1 MKHLVVAIALLAG
14 AAPALAQPAPPAPSA
29 QEIERAKALF
39 QEGTDAYKRGEFPTA
54 LAAYEEAHKLYPAP
68 QFLFNIAQCH
78 FQLKNWDRAEF
89 FFEGYLREVPGAEN
103 RSLVEELIGEARTNA
118 AAKRDADKRKLDLE
132 RERFELERRTKERE
146 AREADERARIAAQSR
161 VVDEPRPVYKK
172 WWFWT
177 VVGGAVA
184 GATITAIA
192 VSSDTTTVLPSG
204 SLGTWDRR

>member
-1 MKHLVVAIALLAG
+1 VKHFVVAIVLALC
-14 AAPALAQPAPPAPSA
+14 AAPAMADPSP
-29 QEIERAKALF
+29 QEIEQARTLF
-39 QEGTDAYKRGEFPTA
+39 DDGTAAYKLGNFERALTA
-54 LAAYEEAHKLYPAP
+54 YEAAYKLYPAP

-78 FQLKNWDRAEF
+78 FQLQNWERAEF
-89 FFEGYLREVPGAEN
+89 FFEGYLREVPDAPN
-103 RSLVEELIGEARTNA
+103 RPLVDELIAEARANA
-118 AAKRDADKRKLDLE
+118 VAKKEADKHKLDLE

-146 AREADERARIAAQSR
+146 ADERARLAVQSR
-161 VVDEPRPVYKK
+161 PVEAPTPVYKK

>member
-1 MKHLVVAIALLAG
+1 MKRIVVLIALALCATPAFADPTPEEIQQAKTLFDEG
-14 AAPALAQPAPPAPSA
+14 TAAYKVANF
-29 QEIERAKALF
+29 ERAL
-39 QEGTDAYKRGEFPTA
+39 T
-54 LAAYEEAHKLYPAP
+54 AYEAAHKLYPAP

-78 FQLKNWDRAEF
+78 FQLQNWERAVF
-89 FFEGYLREVPGAEN
+89 FFEGYLREVPDATN
-103 RSLVEELIGEARTNA
+103 RSLVNELIGEARTNA
-118 AAKRDADKRKLDLE
+118 ATKKEADKRKLDLE

-146 AREADERARIAAQSR
+146 AREADERARLAVQTR
-161 VVDEPRPVYKK
+161 PVDEPKPVYKK

>member
-1 MKHLVVAIALLAG
+1 MTRIIILIAL
-14 AAPALAQPAPPAPSA
+14 ALSSTRAFAQPASPEMEQA
-29 QEIERAKALF
+29 RTLF
-39 QEGTDAYKRGEFPTA
+39 DDGT
-54 LAAYEEAHKLYPAP
+54 AAYTLGDFKRALTAYEAAYKLYPAP

-78 FQLKNWDRAEF
+78 FQLKNWERAVF
-89 FFEGYLREVPGAEN
+89 FFEGYLREVPTASN
-103 RSLVEELIGEARTNA
+103 RSLVDELIAEARTNA
-118 AAKRDADKRKLDLE
+118 AAERDAEKRRLDLE

-146 AREADERARIAAQSR
+146 ARAAEQRAQLAVQARTVES
-161 VVDEPRPVYKK
+161 PKPVYKK

-192 VSSDTTTVLPSG
+192 VSSDTMTVLPSG

>member
-1 MKHLVVAIALLAG
+1 MKHLILLAALLVAS
-14 AAPALAQPAPPAPSA
+14 PAFADPTPQDTAQA
-29 QEIERAKALF
+29 RTLF
-39 QEGTDAYKRGEFPTA
+39 DDGTAAYKLGDFPKA
-54 LAAYEEAHKLYPAP
+54 LAAYEAAYKLFPAP

-78 FQLKNWDRAEF
+78 FQLQNWERAEF
-89 FFEGYLREVPGAEN
+89 FFEGYLREVPDAGN
-103 RSLVEELIGEARTNA
+103 RALVEELIGEARTNA

-146 AREADERARIAAQSR
+146 EREADARAKLALQTRPVETSA
-161 VVDEPRPVYKK
+161 PVYKK

-184 GATITAIA
+184 GATLTAIA